1 MRSDSILEI
10 FLDALSDAVLGFLSC
25 RPYGVGKLGERADSL

>member
-1 MRSDSILEI
+1 MRSHRILEVL
-10 FLDALSDAVLGFLSC
+10 LDALSDAVLGFLSG